1 MIARRFNHTWTEARK
16 MKRYPNRLCTDSHPD
31 LSSPRICQLVSR
43 AILPLGERRS
53 AIPERRTMNVE
64 KGVRAKSRLASSNE
78 NLQTSATSLKWAQ
91 AFARPQGS
99 VVTRCKF
106 HTRAGS
112 PVRGRHGRRFLYHD
126 TILVGAVVSAVCRS
140 SPCTRFHRAA
150 SSSLDHHSS

>member
-1 MIARRFNHTWTEARK
+1 MIARWFNHTWTEARK
-16 MKRYPNRLCTDSHPD
+16 MRKNPNRSCTDSHPA

-53 AIPERRTMNVE
+53 AIPERRSMNVE

-112 PVRGRHGRRFLYHD
+112 PVRGRHGRRLPFIAPYPLPSRG
-126 TILVGAVVSAVCRS
+126 LVQSRS
-140 SPCTRFHRAA
+140 SQFMIPSPSESRSCM
-150 SSSLDHHSS
+150 